1 MDNEE
6 ATLSQLKADL
16 LLLHPTAFFDF
27 RNRRDVY
34 FPFLS
39 TSGNIPITPLYEQ
52 FPIGFKSLQRYLIK
66 QGHSVKIINLSTI
79 MLRYPRINIDNLLKA
94 FNVKLIGIDLHWMIH
109 VQGSLAIAKRI
120 KEFHPHTPII
130 FGGISSTY
138 YAEQLIHYSFIDMV
152 MRGYD
157 VHKPMNQLLLAIK
170 EDAYLKRVPNL
181 LWKSKEGEIIDNSFS
196 FTHQTFGCGIDWESR
211 IQEYNDKTLPI
222 SELISVYNTGC
233 FHNCGWC
240 GGAAESFRR
249 INRCSHGYAKKSRGE
264 LFYEFNSI
272 KNLKNI
278 GNYHYYANSFYNES
292 PKRAA
297 FILDRV
303 RKLNFKSVA
312 YEQYYLPLDKIV
324 KQMAQTSKNTI
335 ITLSP
340 DSHDL
345 AVAKASGRGVYNNEE
360 LEGWLEKAFKY
371 GISQVDIWY
380 FIGLP
385 LQDEKSVMGTVD
397 YCHRILKLF
406 KSRKINPMI
415 CPMIPFLDPGS
426 KFFEYPEQH
435 GYHLFYRTVE
445 EHRRAMEQA
454 SIINRV
460 NYETKWLSRSDLV
473 YTGFKAVRQLMELKG
488 IEGFLPMSLVKQF
501 NEKIDD
507 ALSFIPL
514 VHKADCINDKLE
526 RSRELLKLGE
536 GILQRNEMIFFSG
549 VANQS
554 FPVNRSIGGRWFDVT
569 GWLHEELQSISEVS
583 TIGSKSLILTKNN
596 DEDGF
601 L

>member
-1 MDNEE
+1 
-6 ATLSQLKADL
+6 
-16 LLLHPTAFFDF
+16 
-27 RNRRDVY
+27 
-34 FPFLS
+34 
-39 TSGNIPITPLYEQ
+39 
-52 FPIGFKSLQRYLIK
+52 
-66 QGHSVKIINLSTI
+66 
-79 MLRYPRINIDNLLKA
+79 
-94 FNVKLIGIDLHWMIH
+94 
-109 VQGSLAIAKRI
+109 
-120 KEFHPHTPII
+120 
-130 FGGISSTY
+130 
-138 YAEQLIHYSFIDMV
+138 
-152 MRGYD
+152 
-157 VHKPMNQLLLAIK
+157 
-170 EDAYLKRVPNL
+170 
-181 LWKSKEGEIIDNSFS
+181 
-196 FTHQTFGCGIDWESR
+196 
-211 IQEYNDKTLPI
+211 
-222 SELISVYNTGC
+222 
-233 FHNCGWC
+233 
-240 GGAAESFRR
+240 
-249 INRCSHGYAKKSRGE
+249 
-264 LFYEFNSI
+264 
-272 KNLKNI
+272 
-278 GNYHYYANSFYNES
+278 
-292 PKRAA
+292 
-297 FILDRV
+297 
-303 RKLNFKSVA
+303 
-312 YEQYYLPLDKIV
+312 
-324 KQMAQTSKNTI
+324 
-335 ITLSP
+335 
-340 DSHDL
+340 
-345 AVAKASGRGVYNNEE
+345 
-360 LEGWLEKAFKY
+360 
-371 GISQVDIWY
+371 
-380 FIGLP
+380 
-385 LQDEKSVMGTVD
+385 MGTVD